1 MECANCRTLTLIF
14 IVGVF
19 VIIARKALGRSKIEL
34 PAGQMTHSLRHTFA
48 SHFMSNGG
56 NIVVLKEIL
65 GHSSLNDTMK
75 YAHFAPTH
83 LEEAIRLNPLA
94 TSRKEC

>member
-1 MECANCRTLTLIF
+1 MEEFLTTA
-14 IVGVF
+14 GKQF
-19 VIIARKALGRSKIEL
+19 VKRSKIEL
-34 PAGQMTHSLRHTFA
+34 PGGQMTHSLRHRFA

-56 NIVVLKEIL
+56 NIVVVKEIP

-83 LEEAIRLNPLA
+83 LEEAIRLSPLA
-94 TSRKEC
+94 KVLIAVKYEKCFC